1 MKVANPQGKG
11 LVAVFKDWHAP
22 IVIEEQRDLSTLVKD
37 YLLSLMVLSA
47 KFKFRP
53 VRDKEYYLYLK
64 RGELIMTLIE
74 PEKSG
79 ERFGKYVGSCY
90 IKPELTWG
98 LEFSEL
104 SKTDPDIQD
113 YIQSFYRGFEDHHGQ
128 NVDLLSLLPFF
139 EESLPFYARMYANG
153 LAKSIEQ
160 GMVSLGMGKIK
171 ANLLLN
177 NSESLQFI
185 LPHKG

>member
-11 LVAVFKDWHAP
+11 VVALFNEWHAP
-22 IVIEEQRDLSTLVKD
+22 VVVTKNRDLPTLVKD

-53 VRDKEYYLYLK
+53 VPNNDYFLYLK
-64 RGELIMTLIE
+64 SGELIMTLIE

-90 IKPELTWG
+90 IKPELTWAV
-98 LEFSEL
+98 EFSEL
-104 SKTDPDIQD
+104 SKTDSDIQIF
-113 YIQSFYRGFEDHHGQ
+113 IQNFYAGFEAHHGQ

-160 GMVSLGMGKIK
+160 GMVSLGMEDIPASRLLDEKVIK
-171 ANLLLN
+171 R
-177 NSESLQFI
+177 I
-185 LPHKG
+185 G

>member
-11 LVAVFKDWHAP
+11 VVTLFNEWHAP
-22 IVIEEQRDLSTLVKD
+22 GVVSEQRDLPTLVKD

-53 VRDKEYYLYLK
+53 VPNKDYYLYLK
-64 RGELIMTLIE
+64 NGELIMTLIE

-79 ERFGKYVGSCY
+79 ERFGQFVGSCFL
-90 IKPELTWG
+90 KPELTWTV
-98 LEFSEL
+98 EFSEQ
-104 SKTDPDIQD
+104 SKTDIDIQT
-113 YIQSFYRGFEDHHGQ
+113 YIQNFYAGFEAHHDQ

-160 GMVSLGMGKIK
+160 GMNSLGMGGMP
-171 ANLLLN
+171 ASRLLD
-177 NSESLQFI
+177 EKVIRQI
-185 LPHKG
+185 R